1 MSERIL
7 KALMQLFAIIARV
20 DENIESQ
27 EPVTSGEGRKIV
39 ESFLSQELSHAA
51 VEEYL
56 KIFDEFLISFQG
68 GSKKKDGKRKKTSVH
83 SVKVLRICTQI
94 NEELAQR
101 QKIIVL
107 VRILEFINAN
117 EVVDAQELEFAQ
129 TVADT
134 FNVSMEEYNII
145 KDFVEA
151 PIDRIIDNEDMLY
164 VTANPKED
172 FKQAKHIYSEGIEGQ
187 IRVLKITS
195 VNFHF
200 FKYLGTSELN
210 LNGQPLLEGRHVILN
225 QGSSIRS
232 SKVQPIY
239 YSDIIGAFLSDTS
252 AAKIVFK
259 AENVV
264 YKFKSGKIGLQTFN
278 FAEES
283 GSLLGIMGGSGAGK
297 STLLNVLNGNYTP
310 AEGQV
315 TINGVDIHREK
326 NKIEGVIGYVSQDD
340 LLIEELT
347 VFQNLF
353 YNAKLC
359 FGGMDDKL
367 IAKRVLKTLSSLGLY
382 ETKDLKVGSPL
393 EKTISGG
400 QRKRLNIALELI
412 REPSVLFVDEP
423 TSGLSSRDSEN
434 IMDLLKELALK
445 GKLIFVV
452 IHQPSSDIFKM
463 FDKLLILDVGGFPIY
478 NGNPVDGVMYF
489 KKCINHVKSDES
501 ECPVCGNVNPEQIF
515 NIIES
520 KVVDEYGNQ
529 TQHRKISPKEWN
541 KSYLEELEPE
551 PDKTENV
558 LEIPESTFKK
568 PGFLKQLRVFF
579 IRDVLSKL
587 TNRQYML
594 INLLEAPLLAFVLA
608 FFVRFYN
615 IQDGVE
621 YTFRDNQN
629 IPQFIFISV
638 IVALFI
644 GLTVAAEEII
654 KDQKI
659 LKRESFLNLSKGSYL
674 TAKISIMFIISAIQ
688 MAFFVL
694 IGNLV
699 LEIYGMWWQ
708 YWLILFSLSCFANL
722 LGLNISASFNS
733 VKVIYILIPILI
745 IPQLLFSGVIVK
757 FDKLNPMFGN
767 ESSVPLIG
775 NVMASRWAY
784 EAMAVSQ
791 FKDNKYGEIFFD
803 VEKKES
809 FASWKKV
816 TWLAEMKNQEGF
828 MKMNLGDFSKVAK
841 TVEAH
846 TILKNEIERE
856 ENFIKNLT
864 CNECVDDIKLE
875 ELFPE
880 LYGENSQVKT
890 YTFPKYYTKY
900 ELENGYITGIKKP
913 DQEGFS
919 SDALNGQKW
928 GPGEND
934 QNLFDVQT
942 KSNVLYISQMNFDS
956 KEKKDEFLERVS
968 DTKDGLS
975 SFYTATDKYF
985 DILSQ
990 HYENVRKKNKDL
1002 KNAKTKQI
1010 VDNYGIERYQSLVND
1025 YTNDALEQFVRN
1037 KAELSSVVVSNGYLV
1052 QKSDP
1057 IYLDPYDQHFWN
1069 AHFYAPRKRIA
1080 MLNTY
1085 VPTYWANIGVMW
1097 LMTIMLIITL
1107 RIDFFKK
1114 LMDWFPKFGAW
1125 LKEKFKKSEE

>member
-20 DENIESQ
+20 DENIDSQ

-39 ESFLSQELSHAA
+39 EAFLSQELSSAA

-56 KIFDEFLISFQG
+56 SIFDEFLITFQG

-117 EVVDAQELEFAQ
+117 ERIDEQELEFAQ

-134 FNVSMEEYNII
+134 FNVSMDEYNRI
-145 KDFVEA
+145 KEFVEA
-151 PIDRIIDNEDMLY
+151 PLDTIVDHPNMLY
-164 VTANPKED
+164 VTPYKQED
-172 FKQAKHIYSEGIEGQ
+172 FKEAKHIYSEGLEGQ
-187 IRVLKITS
+187 IRVLKIPS

-200 FKYLGTSELN
+200 FKYLGNSELN
-210 LNGQPLLEGRHVILN
+210 LNGQPLLQGRHVILN

-239 YSDIIGAFLSDTS
+239 YSDIIGAFLSDISRT
-252 AAKIVFK
+252 KIVFK
-259 AENVV
+259 TQDVV
-264 YKFKSGKIGLQTFN
+264 YKFKGGKIGLHEFN
-278 FAEES
+278 FVEES

-297 STLLNVLNGNYTP
+297 STLLNVLNGNYKP
-310 AEGQV
+310 AQGSV
-315 TINGVDIHREK
+315 TINGVDIHEDK
-326 NKIEGVIGYVSQDD
+326 KEIEGVIGYVSQDD

-463 FDKLLILDVGGFPIY
+463 FDKLLILDVGGYLIY

-501 ECPVCGNVNPEQIF
+501 ECPTCGNVNPEQIF

-541 KSYLEELEPE
+541 ESYLKTLEPDPNSIE
-551 PDKTENV
+551 DANV
-558 LEIPESTFKK
+558 IPESTFKK
-568 PGFLKQLRVFF
+568 PGFLKQLRVYFT
-579 IRDVLSKL
+579 RDVLSKL

-594 INLLEAPLLAFVLA
+594 INLLEAPALAFILA
-608 FFVRFYN
+608 FFVKFYN
-615 IQDGVE
+615 LQDGAE
-621 YTFRDNQN
+621 YTFRSNQN
-629 IPQFIFISV
+629 IPQFLFISV

-674 TAKISIMFIISAIQ
+674 TSKITIMFIISAVQ
-688 MAFFVL
+688 MMFFVL
-694 IGNLV
+694 IGNYI
-699 LEIYGMWWQ
+699 LEIQGMWWQ

-757 FDKLNPMFGN
+757 FDKLNPLFGD
-767 ESSVPLIG
+767 ESAVPLIG

-784 EAMAVSQ
+784 EAMAVVQ
-791 FKDNKYGEIFFD
+791 FKDNEYGDIFYEY
-803 VEKKES
+803 EKKKS
-809 FASWKKV
+809 FATWKKDY
-816 TWLAEMKNQEGF
+816 WLQELNAKLDF
-828 MKMNLGDFSKVAK
+828 VKTNVGDIGKVEETENAI
-841 TVEAH
+841 E
-846 TILKNEIERE
+846 ILRNEISRE
-856 ENFIKNLT
+856 ENFIENLE
-864 CNECVDDIKLE
+864 CNECIDDIKLAE
-875 ELFPE
+875 IYPE
-880 LYGENSQVKT
+880 VYSDN
-890 YTFPKYYTKY
+890 PKY
-900 ELENGYITGIKKP
+900 
-913 DQEGFS
+913 
-919 SDALNGQKW
+919 
-928 GPGEND
+928 
-934 QNLFDVQT
+934 
-942 KSNVLYISQMNFDS
+942 
-956 KEKKDEFLERVS
+956 EKKDI
-968 DTKDGLS
+968 
-975 SFYTATDKYF
+975 TDKKDAEINVASEATITARKNEDSKTYLYSLSFPSEQEKKEFINRKENPEYGLLKAYNNTRDYF
-985 DILSQ
+985 NILKD
-990 HYENVRKKNKDL
+990 HYKSIADTNRARIDR
-1002 KNAKTKQI
+1002 KNAEIIDKYGKEKYI
-1010 VDNYGIERYQSLVND
+1010 ELVDNN
-1025 YTNDALEQFVRN
+1025 TNESLEQFATN
-1037 KAELSSVVVSNGYLV
+1037 KTDLTKLIEANGYLV

-1057 IYLDPYDQHFWN
+1057 IYLDPYDKSFWN

-1080 MLNTY
+1080 MFDTY
-1085 VPTYWANIGVMW
+1085 VPTYWANIVVIW
-1097 LMTIMLIITL
+1097 LMTIILIITL
-1107 RIDFFKK
+1107 RFDMFKK
-1114 LMDWFPKFGAW
+1114 LLDGIEKLFSK
-1125 LKEKFKKSEE
+1125 LKFKKSDR

>member
-1 MSERIL
+1 
-7 KALMQLFAIIARV
+7 MQLFAIIARV
-20 DENIESQ
+20 DENIDSE
-27 EPVTSGEGRKIV
+27 EPVTTGAGRKIV
-39 ESFLSQELSHAA
+39 ESFLSQELSQAQ
-51 VEEYL
+51 VQTYL
-56 KIFDEFLISFQG
+56 EIFDEFLIQFQG
-68 GSKKKDGKRKKTSVH
+68 GKKKKDGKRKKTSVH

-117 EVVDAQELEFAQ
+117 EVIDDQELEFAQ

-134 FNVSMEEYNII
+134 FNVSMDEYHRIR
-145 KDFVEA
+145 DFVEA
-151 PIDRIIDNEDMLY
+151 KIDRVIDHEDMLY
-164 VTANPKED
+164 VTAYKQEEFKE
-172 FKQAKHIYSEGIEGQ
+172 AKHIYSEGIEGQ
-187 IRVLKITS
+187 IRVLKIPS

-200 FKYLGTSELN
+200 FKYLGTADLN
-210 LNGQPLLEGRHVILN
+210 LNGQPLLQGRHVILN
-225 QGSSIRS
+225 QGSSVRS
-232 SKVQPIY
+232 SKVKPIY
-239 YSDIIGAFLSDTS
+239 YSDIIGKFLSDTS

-259 AENVV
+259 AEDVV
-264 YKFKSGKIGLQTFN
+264 YKFKGGKIGLQTFN

-315 TINGVDIHREK
+315 TINGVDIHHDK
-326 NKIEGVIGYVSQDD
+326 SKIEGVIGYVSQDD

-359 FGGMDDKL
+359 FGGMDDKQ

-463 FDKLLILDVGGFPIY
+463 FDKLLILDVGGYPIY

-489 KKCINHVKSDES
+489 KACINHVKSDES
-501 ECPVCGNVNPEQIF
+501 ECPECGNVNPEQIF

-541 KSYLEELEPE
+541 DSYLDSLEPDTKAVE
-551 PDKTENV
+551 DAH
-558 LEIPESTFKK
+558 EIPDSTFKK
-568 PGFLKQLRVFF
+568 PGFFKQLRVYFV
-579 IRDVLSKL
+579 RDVLSKL

-594 INLLEAPLLAFVLA
+594 INMLEAPALAFILA
-608 FFVRFYN
+608 FFVKFYN
-615 IQDGVE
+615 IQEGAE
-621 YTFRDNQN
+621 YTFRSNQN

-674 TAKISIMFIISAIQ
+674 TSKITIMFIISAIQ
-688 MAFFVL
+688 MWFFVL
-694 IGNLV
+694 IGNWI
-699 LEIYGMWWQ
+699 LEIQGMWWQ
-708 YWLILFSLSCFANL
+708 YWVVLFSLSCFANL

-757 FDKLNPMFGN
+757 FDKLNPLFGD
-767 ESSVPLIG
+767 ESAVPLIG

-784 EAMAVSQ
+784 EAMAVEQ
-791 FKDNKYGEIFFD
+791 FTSNEYGDIFFEY
-803 VEKKES
+803 EKKKS
-809 FASWKKV
+809 FATWKKDY
-816 TWLAEMKNQEGF
+816 WLQELSAKLDFVKTNNGDPEKVEDTKNALE
-828 MKMNLGDFSKVAK
+828 
-841 TVEAH
+841 
-846 TILKNEIERE
+846 ILRNEIERE
-856 ENFIKNLT
+856 EEFIENLECPGCVSTLTTEAFTMETYDNTKAYFSILKTHYKSIVDTNRRRIDRKNSEIIDKYGKDRYL
-864 CNECVDDIKLE
+864 ELVDD
-875 ELFPE
+875 
-880 LYGENSQVKT
+880 N
-890 YTFPKYYTKY
+890 
-900 ELENGYITGIKKP
+900 
-913 DQEGFS
+913 
-919 SDALNGQKW
+919 
-928 GPGEND
+928 
-934 QNLFDVQT
+934 
-942 KSNVLYISQMNFDS
+942 
-956 KEKKDEFLERVS
+956 
-968 DTKDGLS
+968 
-975 SFYTATDKYF
+975 
-985 DILSQ
+985 
-990 HYENVRKKNKDL
+990 
-1002 KNAKTKQI
+1002 
-1010 VDNYGIERYQSLVND
+1010 
-1025 YTNDALEQFVRN
+1025 TNEALEQFATN
-1037 KAELSSVVVSNGYLV
+1037 KTDLTKVIEANGYLI

-1057 IYLDPYDQHFWN
+1057 IYLDPYDKYFWN
-1069 AHFYAPRKRIA
+1069 AHFYAPRKRVV
-1080 MLNTY
+1080 MLNMY
-1085 VPTYWANIGVMW
+1085 VPTYWANIIVIW
-1097 LMTIMLIITL
+1097 LMSIILIITL
-1107 RIDFFKK
+1107 RIDALKK
-1114 LMDWFPKFGAW
+1114 TLDGMEKLFSRI
-1125 LKEKFKKSEE
+1125 KFKRSE

>member
-20 DENIESQ
+20 DENIDSE

-39 ESFLSQELSHAA
+39 ESFLSQELSQTA
-51 VEEYL
+51 VDEYL
-56 KIFDEFLISFQG
+56 KIFDDFLISFQG

-117 EVVDAQELEFAQ
+117 EIVDAQEMEFAQ

-134 FNVSMEEYNII
+134 FNVSMDEYNRIRE
-145 KDFVEA
+145 FVEA
-151 PIDRIIDNEDMLY
+151 KLDHIIDHEDMLY
-164 VTANPKED
+164 VTPYKQED
-172 FKQAKHIYSEGIEGQ
+172 FKHAKHIYSDGIEGQ
-187 IRVLKITS
+187 IRVLKIPS

-200 FKYLGTSELN
+200 FKYMGDAELN
-210 LNGQPLLEGRHVILN
+210 LNGQPLLQGRHVILN

-239 YSDIIGAFLSDTS
+239 YSDIIGKFLSDTS
-252 AAKIVFK
+252 ATKIVFK
-259 AENVV
+259 AEDVV
-264 YKFKSGKIGLQTFN
+264 YKFKGGKIGLQTFN
-278 FAEES
+278 FVEES

-310 AEGQV
+310 AEGHV
-315 TINGVDIHREK
+315 TINGVDIHTEK
-326 NKIEGVIGYVSQDD
+326 DEIEGVIGYVSQDD

-463 FDKLLILDVGGFPIY
+463 FDKLLILDVGGYPIY

-541 KSYLEELEPE
+541 ESYLDNLEPD
-551 PDKTENV
+551 PNKVKNAH
-558 LEIPESTFKK
+558 EIPESTFKK
-568 PGFLKQLRVFF
+568 PGFLKQLRVYFV
-579 IRDVLSKL
+579 RDVLSKL

-594 INLLEAPLLAFVLA
+594 INMLEAPALAFILA
-608 FFVRFYN
+608 FFVKFYN
-615 IQDGVE
+615 ISEGSE
-621 YTFRDNQN
+621 YTFRTNQN
-629 IPQFIFISV
+629 IPQFLFISV

-674 TAKISIMFIISAIQ
+674 TSKISIMFIISAIQ
-688 MAFFVL
+688 MWFFVL
-694 IGNLV
+694 IGNYI
-699 LEIYGMWWQ
+699 LEIQGMWWQ
-708 YWLILFSLSCFANL
+708 YWIILFSLSCFANL

-757 FDKLNPMFGN
+757 FDKLNPLFGD
-767 ESSVPLIG
+767 ESAVPWIG

-784 EAMAVSQ
+784 EALAVTQ
-791 FKDNKYGEIFFD
+791 FKDNEYNQIYFQY
-803 VEKKES
+803 EKKKS
-809 FASWKKV
+809 FASWKKDN
-816 TWLAEMKNQEGF
+816 WLQELNSYLDYVKINAG
-828 MKMNLGDFSKVAK
+828 KI
-841 TVEAH
+841 TEVEA
-846 TILKNEIERE
+846 TQNAALIIGNEIERE
-856 ENFIKNLT
+856 ENFVEVQRNGKIENLL
-864 CNECVDDIKLE
+864 CGECMELDLLE
-875 ELFPE
+875 KVYPE
-880 LYGENSQVKT
+880 MYGENSKVKVQEVAED
-890 YTFPKYYTKY
+890 Y
-900 ELENGYITGIKKP
+900 EIEEKP
-913 DQEGFS
+913 
-919 SDALNGQKW
+919 
-928 GPGEND
+928 
-934 QNLFDVQT
+934 
-942 KSNVLYISQMNFDS
+942 NVLAGLDRDGGTSYLYTLEFANEEA
-956 KEKKDEFLERVS
+956 KNEFLNRES
-968 DTKDGLS
+968 ASLLIDAYSNTKEYFEILKKHYKSIVDKNRKLID
-975 SFYTATDKYF
+975 AKNAEIIDKYGKEAY
-985 DILSQ
+985 LSL
-990 HYENVRKKNKDL
+990 KD
-1002 KNAKTKQI
+1002 
-1010 VDNYGIERYQSLVND
+1010 RS
-1025 YTNDALEQFVRN
+1025 TNEALEQFATN
-1037 KAELSSVVVSNGYLV
+1037 KTELSKIEEADGYLI

-1057 IYLDPYDQHFWN
+1057 VYLDPYDKWFWN
-1069 AHFYAPRKRIA
+1069 SHFYAPRKRIH
-1080 MLNTY
+1080 MLDVY
-1085 VPTYWANIGVMW
+1085 VPTYWANIGVIW
-1097 LMTIMLIITL
+1097 LMSIILIITL
-1107 RIDFFKK
+1107 RLDAFKK
-1114 LMDWFPKFGAW
+1114 LLDGSEKLFSRISFKRS
-1125 LKEKFKKSEE
+1125 KE